1 MKRIITARFVER
13 DQQRMEGVMT
23 AILVRLEDFFLR
35 ILILAIFGV
44 WYE

>member
-1 MKRIITARFVER
+1 MKLLITHEVDANGAFL
-13 DQQRMEGVMT
+13 
-23 AILVRLEDFFLR
+23 IRLEDFFLR

>member
-1 MKRIITARFVER
+1 MKLLVTHDIDASMSSFF
-13 DQQRMEGVMT
+13 
-23 AILVRLEDFFLR
+23 VRLEDFFLR